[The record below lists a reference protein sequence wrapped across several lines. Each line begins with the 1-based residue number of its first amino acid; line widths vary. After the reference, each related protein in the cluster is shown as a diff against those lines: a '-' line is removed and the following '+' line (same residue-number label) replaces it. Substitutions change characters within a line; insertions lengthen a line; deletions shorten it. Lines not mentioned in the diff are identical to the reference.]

1 MFKLHEVAR
10 FKFTGEASPKIVA
23 MFAETS
29 RMIEE
34 DRKRREERN
43 KN

>member
-10 FKFTGEASPKIVA
+10 FKFTGESSPKIVA

-34 DRKRREERN
+34 EAKRR
-43 KN
+43 KK

>member
-10 FKFTGEASPKIVA
+10 FSFKGESSPKIVA

-29 RMIEE
+29 RMIAEE
-34 DRKRREERN
+34 SKRR

>member
-10 FKFTGEASPKIVA
+10 FTFKGESSPKVVA

-34 DRKRREERN
+34 GRKRREERN